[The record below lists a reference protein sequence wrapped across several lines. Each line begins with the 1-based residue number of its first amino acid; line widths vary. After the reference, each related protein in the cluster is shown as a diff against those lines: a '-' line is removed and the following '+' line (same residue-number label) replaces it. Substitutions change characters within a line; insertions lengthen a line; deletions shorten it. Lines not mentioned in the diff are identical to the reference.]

1 MTNYNVVGK
10 FILKRI
16 FYGILVMFGVTSVVF
31 FLFNV
36 LPGDPARMM
45 LGQNATQEQIDA
57 INKDLGRDKPIAT
70 QYLMYLN
77 DLCPISIHNV
87 TDPDHYLYLNPKK
100 YSALKLFNVSSTKA
114 IVLKYP
120 YLRRSY
126 ITKRKVS
133 EIIIDKLP
141 ATAILALASIVLAS
155 CLGIILG
162 MFAAVN
168 KNSLFDRSSLV
179 FAVLGMAG
187 PSFFVGIIIAMMLG
201 YFWSKEFPF
210 PVLLLVIY
218 GVWSTISFIISYFTN
233 KREEIPKSIK
243 DLILGALWKSL
254 FWSALLWFVLYVLHH
269 FFSVPIPL
277 ANSYIGLPGTGL
289 NNEGSIFEYDDFGN
303 EKIVMK
309 NLILPS
315 LTLGIRPLA
324 IVLQL
329 TRSSLLDVLSQD
341 YIRTARAK
349 GLTFYRI
356 VLKHALKNAL
366 NPVITA
372 ISGWFAGLMA
382 GAVFV
387 ERIFNWKGIG
397 NEVVEALLKQDL
409 PVLMGCVLVSGLI
422 FVVINLFVDIVY
434 GFLDPRVRI
443 Q

>member
-1 MTNYNVVGK
+1 MAR
-10 FILKRI
+10 FIFKRL
-16 FYGILVMFGVTSVVF
+16 FYGMLVMFGVTTVVF

-45 LGQNATQEQIDA
+45 LGQNAQQEQIDA

-77 DLCPISIHNV
+77 DLSPISVHNV

-100 YSALKLFNVSSTKA
+100 YSAIKLFNISSTKA

-141 ATAILALASIVLAS
+141 ATAILAVASIVLAS
-155 CLGIILG
+155 ILGIVMG
-162 MFAAVN
+162 MFAAIY
-168 KNSLFDRSSLV
+168 KNSVFDRSSLV

-210 PVLLLVIY
+210 PMLLVVIY
-218 GVWSTISFIISYFTN
+218 LVWSVFEFALSWRINKTVDVPRSF
-233 KREEIPKSIK
+233 K
-243 DLILGALWKSL
+243 DVFLASLWKSL
-254 FWSALLWFVLYVLHH
+254 FWSAFVWFILYSLHR
-269 FFSVPIPL
+269 FFGVPIPL
-277 ANSYIGLPGTGL
+277 ADSYIGLPGTGL
-289 NNEGSIFEYDDFGN
+289 NNQGSIFEYDDFGN

-309 NLILPS
+309 NLVLPAI
-315 LTLGIRPLA
+315 TLGIRPLA
-324 IVLQL
+324 IVIQL

-349 GLTFYRI
+349 GLTFYKI
-356 VLKHALKNAL
+356 VLKHALKNAM
-366 NPVITA
+366 NPVVTA

-387 ERIFNWKGIG
+387 EQIFNWKGLG
-397 NEVVEALLKQDL
+397 SEVVDALFKQDL
-409 PVLMGCVLVSGLI
+409 PVLMGTVLVSGLV
-422 FVVINLFVDIVY
+422 FVLINLFVDIIY